1 MAEAVA
7 AGRGVGRVIGRH
19 IANERGGGGRAVVD
33 DLAEAIA
40 AARGRVEAEERPQ
53 ARVVRRGRRVLREDV
68 VRAER
73 LDAVGGGAVRR
84 D

>member
-40 AARGRVEAEERPQ
+40 AARGRVEAEEPQ